1 MATVAPGY
9 SRWKLTKG
17 ERNSL
22 GKGLLFISPWLIGFF
37 GLLAYPIYYTIRIS
51 FTKYSGFGDA
61 KWIGLQ
67 NYRDL
72 LEDDVFWKAV
82 YNTLYYTALAVPIG
96 VVVALTLA
104 IAMNQPMPEVRFYR
118 ALFYLPS
125 IIPVFTLT
133 QTFQILMSPTQGVF
147 NRILIFFGFPNIN
160 WFGNPAY
167 SKIGLVIL
175 AQYGAGGAA
184 IIFLAGLK
192 GIPQSLYEAAALDGA
207 SSWRRFWNVTIPLLT
222 PVILYDLIIGISGG
236 LQVFTQV
243 YILGGNPAGG
253 PANSTMTYVLY
264 MYTNGFTY
272 GKFGYAAAMAW
283 ILFVV
288 TGILAALIF
297 WSSKKW
303 VNYDTV

>member
-1 MATVAPGY
+1 MATIAPGY
-9 SRWKLTKG
+9 SRWRLTKG
-17 ERNSL
+17 ERKNL
-22 GKGLLFISPWLIGFF
+22 AKGLLFISPWLIGFF
-37 GLLAYPIYYTIRIS
+37 GLLAYPIYYTVRMS

-72 LEDDVFWKAV
+72 MEDDVFWKAV
-82 YNTLYYTALAVPIG
+82 YNTLYYTGLAVPIG

-104 IAMNQPMPEVRFYR
+104 IAMNQPMPEVRIYR

-125 IIPVFTLT
+125 IIPIFTLT

-167 SKIGLVIL
+167 SKLGLVML
-175 AQYGAGGAA
+175 AQYGAGTAA

-192 GIPQSLYEAAALDGA
+192 GIPRTLYEAAEIDGA
-207 SSWRRFWNVTIPLLT
+207 SGWRRFRNITIPLLT
-222 PVILYDLIIGISGG
+222 PVILYDIIIGVSGG
-236 LQVFTQV
+236 LQVFTQI
-243 YILGGNPAGG
+243 YILGGNPPGG
-253 PANSTMTYVLY
+253 PANSTISYVLY
-264 MYTNGFTY
+264 LYMNGFTY

-283 ILFVV
+283 ILFLV

>member
-1 MATVAPGY
+1 MATIAPRY
-9 SRWKLTKG
+9 SRWRLSRQDRKNLV
-17 ERNSL
+17 
-22 GKGLLFISPWLIGFF
+22 KGLLFISPWLIGFF
-37 GLLAYPIYYTIRIS
+37 GLLAYPIFYTVRMS
-51 FTKYSGFGDA
+51 FTKYSGFGEA

-72 LEDDVFWKAV
+72 MNDDVFWKAV
-82 YNTLYYTALAVPIG
+82 YNTLYYTGLAVPVG
-96 VVVALTLA
+96 VVVAITLA
-104 IAMNQPMPEVRFYR
+104 VAMNQPMPEVRIYR

-125 IIPVFTLT
+125 IIPIFTLT

-167 SKIGLVIL
+167 SKLGLVIL
-175 AQYGAGGAA
+175 AQYGAGQAA

-192 GIPQSLYEAAALDGA
+192 GIPTPLYEAASLDGA
-207 SSWRRFWNVTIPLLT
+207 TGWRRFWNITIPLLT
-222 PVILYDLIIGISGG
+222 PVILYDIIIGISGG
-236 LQVFTQV
+236 LQVFTQI
-243 YILGGNPAGG
+243 YILGGNPPGG
-253 PANSTMTYVLY
+253 PANSTISYVLY
-264 MYTNGFTY
+264 LYMNGFTY

-283 ILFVV
+283 ILFIV
-288 TGILAALIF
+288 TGILAGLIF

>member
-9 SRWKLTKG
+9 SRWKMSKG
-17 ERNSL
+17 ERKSL
-22 GKGLLFISPWLIGFF
+22 GKGLLFISPWLVGFF

-72 LEDDVFWKAV
+72 MDDDVFWKAV

-104 IAMNQPMPEVRFYR
+104 IAMNQPMPEVRIYR

-125 IIPVFTLT
+125 IIPIFTLT

-160 WFGNPAY
+160 WFGNPEY

-175 AQYGAGGAA
+175 AQYGAGQAA

-192 GIPQSLYEAAALDGA
+192 GIPQTLYEAAALDGA
-207 SSWRRFWNVTIPLLT
+207 TTWRRFWNLTIPLLT
-222 PVILYDLIIGISGG
+222 PVILYDIIIGISGG

-283 ILFVV
+283 ILFIV